1 MDAAIGD
8 HFVIEGKKI
17 GQARRNGE
25 VVEVL
30 GSLFSPRPH
39 FRVRWDDGHESIYVP
54 GPGAKVDHTRGAR
67 RASRQTKTRSRLT

>member
-8 HFVIEGKKI
+8 HFVVEGRRV
-17 GQARRNGE
+17 GQTRRDGE

-39 FRVRWDDGHESIYVP
+39 FRVRWDDGHES
-54 GPGAKVDHTRGAR
+54 PGAKVGRKPVPVTRHR
-67 RASRQTKTRSRLT
+67 